1 MGTEIFKIEG
11 EMAEKMKIKV
21 GNPFIAILSPLGLFL
36 HFGIDTYLLSQHS
49 QLETKTG
56 YGTVLSIICVFSID

>member
-1 MGTEIFKIEG
+1 MDTEIFKIEG

-36 HFGIDTYLLSQHS
+36 HFGIDIYYPNTAN
-49 QLETKTG
+49 
-56 YGTVLSIICVFSID
+56 